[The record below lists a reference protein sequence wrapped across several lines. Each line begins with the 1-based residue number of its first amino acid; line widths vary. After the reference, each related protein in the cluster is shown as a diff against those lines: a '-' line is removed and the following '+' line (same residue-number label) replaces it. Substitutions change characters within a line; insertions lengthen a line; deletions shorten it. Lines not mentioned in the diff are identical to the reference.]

1 MRFTHVMS
9 SISAVPIC
17 HIGNGSQRWMITA
30 PAIASTGITITQK
43 YQ

>member
-1 MRFTHVMS
+1 MRLTLVIS
-9 SISAVPIC
+9 SINATPISQE
-17 HIGNGSQRWMITA
+17 GNGSQRWMMVA